1 MDSDSIRTQKTS
13 HSHNIQVTKVYS
25 KGSVK
30 IGIVGAIGNFKK
42 LLSFNE
48 VVRQFKYQ
56 SNGVFGL
63 LDTNDSNYFGFDQRL
78 EALTLC

>member
-1 MDSDSIRTQKTS
+1 MDSDSIRTPKTS

-30 IGIVGAIGNFKK
+30 IGIVGAKGNLKK

-48 VVRQFKYQ
+48 VVRQFKYLVSLVYLIPMTQ
-56 SNGVFGL
+56 TILALIRGW
-63 LDTNDSNYFGFDQRL
+63 RL
-78 EALTLC
+78 

>member
-1 MDSDSIRTQKTS
+1 MDSDSIRTPKTS

-30 IGIVGAIGNFKK
+30 IGIVGAIGNFKE

-48 VVRQFKYQ
+48 VVCQFKYQ

-63 LDTNDSNYFGFDQRL
+63 LDIYIPMTQTILALIRGWRL
-78 EALTLC
+78 